1 MSRTSTGSL
10 SPRERAAELPAVPE
24 SPEQVEQALRALEVR
39 PSRGLGQS
47 FLTDPFVADALAVLA
62 APAAG
67 RPTVEVGGG
76 LGIVTRALL
85 RRGARPLT
93 VVERDPRL
101 ADHLER
107 TFGASVRVVRAD
119 ALAYPFPPEAVVVGS
134 LPYSVATPLL
144 LGRMRQR
151 QRRLAV
157 LVQKEVAE
165 RLGADV
171 GSRQYGRPTI
181 LARLFGEVEL
191 FQEVPAAAFHPLPKV
206 AGRLLVYRRRMG
218 PLPVRSVERLEAI
231 VRALF
236 SSRRKQLG
244 NLLPRLA
251 SGSTTAEEL
260 ARSAR
265 WPDGW
270 PRLRPEDLDPEAY
283 FRLACVLG
291 GAGDAPPSRERAD
304 REVRAAREGGQE
316 TGRGPRTRG

>member
-1 MSRTSTGSL
+1 M
-10 SPRERAAELPAVPE
+10 PER
-24 SPEQVEQALRALEVR
+24 PEQIEQVLRALEIR

-62 APAAG
+62 APATG

-107 TFGASVRVVRAD
+107 TFGPSVQVVRAD
-119 ALAYPFPPEAVVVGS
+119 ALAYPFPPGAVVVGS
-134 LPYSVATPLL
+134 LPYSIATPLL

-151 QRRLAV
+151 QRRIAV

-171 GSRQYGRPTI
+171 RSRQYGRPTI

-191 FQEVPAAAFHPLPKV
+191 FQEVPAAAFHPVPKV
-206 AGRLLVYRRRMG
+206 AGRLLVFRRREG
-218 PLPVRSVERLEAI
+218 SLPIRSVERLEAI
-231 VRALF
+231 VRTLF

-270 PRLRPEDLDPEAY
+270 PRLRPEDLEPEAY
-283 FRLACVLG
+283 FRLARVLG
-291 GAGDAPPSRERAD
+291 ETGGASPSRERPN
-304 REVRAAREGGQE
+304 RGVRAPREGGRE
-316 TGRGPRTRG
+316 AGRRP